1 VLGRKLGE
9 KKKKKKMFEGAPPRA
24 EAPRVPFGMAIR
36 MFLVGS
42 IAVVAAVYAIWRH
55 YSVPLRPMVVP
66 AAPSA
71 SEVPAPDIETVP

>member
-1 VLGRKLGE
+1 
-9 KKKKKKMFEGAPPRA
+9 MFEGPPPRA
-24 EAPRVPFGMAIR
+24 TQPRVPLAMAIR

-42 IAVVAAVYAIWRH
+42 IAIVAAVYAIWRH

-71 SEVPAPDIETVP
+71 SEVSAPDIETVP